1 MGINMRFI
9 VLTRASDGQ
18 DIYVN
23 PSQVVSICRCYGK
36 VTTIVYLVGVTY
48 HEVLES
54 VETVV
59 ELCQIEGLK

>member
-1 MGINMRFI
+1 MKFI
-9 VLTRASDGQ
+9 ILTRASDGK

-23 PSQVVSICRCYGK
+23 PSQVVSICPYYGK
-36 VTTIVYLVGVTY
+36 ATTIVHFMGTTS

-59 ELCQIEGLK
+59 GLCQIEELDKG